1 MMKVKDWFYYSVLVM
16 LSLPIG
22 LVCCEAIV
30 LQIIGLGYGYL
41 FFRGLFKPLL
51 IGRNKIAQAK
61 NDDSIARE
69 DDSPLL
75 EMCFVCVVI
84 PGVSSVKIVHP
95 FYLEKW
101 RNW

>member
-1 MMKVKDWFYYSVLVM
+1 MDICFL
-16 LSLPIG
+16 
-22 LVCCEAIV
+22 E
-30 LQIIGLGYGYL
+30 GYL
-41 FFRGLFKPLL
+41 NHYL

-95 FYLEKW
+95 FLFGEVAELVDAPLNN
-101 RNW
+101 RNANLRCGELGNSSRFDSGFLHESLIFN

>member
-1 MMKVKDWFYYSVLVM
+1 MDICFL
-16 LSLPIG
+16 
-22 LVCCEAIV
+22 E
-30 LQIIGLGYGYL
+30 GYL
-41 FFRGLFKPLL
+41 NHYL

-69 DDSPLL
+69 GDSPLL
-75 EMCFVCVVI
+75 EMCFVCVVT
-84 PGVSSVKIVHP
+84 PGVPSVKIVHP